1 MAELVG
7 VGAVNVTCYFL
18 PTNRTPVKAL
28 TGRVADNGRQNV
40 RGRQLKMLSI
50 HCAGNSGAT
59 WKNRFPPNSV
69 ETFENPAS
77 QKRRARSEQVY
88 SFR

>member
-50 HCAGNSGAT
+50 HCAGNSECKKLEVVPIIKA
-59 WKNRFPPNSV
+59 
-69 ETFENPAS
+69 
-77 QKRRARSEQVY
+77 Y
-88 SFR
+88 SNCGKV